1 MVAAAKHEVEAAKQE
16 VEAIEE
22 KLEQGVQ
29 GEPRQNLEARKK
41 RAEKAWDSAQ
51 KAWDS
56 AQQGL
61 DDARAFAQSQRHRLV
76 QLQQSSDAG
85 TLPQHAKHPPTCCHR
100 GNRVYGPLASL
111 LHTVSASHTVV
122 PPCSGV
128 RILC

>member
-1 MVAAAKHEVEAAKQE
+1 M
-16 VEAIEE
+16 
-22 KLEQGVQ
+22 LF
-29 GEPRQNLEARKK
+29 RS
-41 RAEKAWDSAQ
+41 AWDSAQ

-122 PPCSGV
+122 PPASLSLSVADPRCCRAHV
-128 RILC
+128 A